1 MSTFDKCKKIVP
13 NPDDYRIFIRFN
25 NILEEE
31 GKVYLK
37 SEFNPVPISFNYK
50 NKIGINQKL
59 QKSFNIVK
67 SMTLHQLFRNN
78 YSKHCIN
85 KMFVNGEE
93 LREENLQNETRL
105 NLCVIALD
113 HKFDVKIK

>member
-37 SEFNPVPISFNYK
+37 SEFKPVPISFNYK

-67 SMTLHQLFRNN
+67 SMVITLDTESLLVTAR
-78 YSKHCIN
+78 YIVEVDVVS
-85 KMFVNGEE
+85 
-93 LREENLQNETRL
+93 LL
-105 NLCVIALD
+105 NPRTPGVIS
-113 HKFDVKIK
+113 